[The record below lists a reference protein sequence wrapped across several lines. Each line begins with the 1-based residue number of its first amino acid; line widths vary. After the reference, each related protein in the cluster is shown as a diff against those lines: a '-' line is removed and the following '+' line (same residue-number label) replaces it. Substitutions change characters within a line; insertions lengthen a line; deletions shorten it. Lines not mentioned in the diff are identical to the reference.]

1 MGGRPRKPCRMARI
15 RYKLKRD
22 RAGHAGGSAALNIS
36 KGYYVRK
43 RVLLVTLLLLISAC
57 SNRVGHRLDN
67 RNLQHIHAGQTT
79 KAQLIALFGQPDSET
94 PYPDGQR
101 LLKWTYSEART
112 LNTTE
117 GQTLIV
123 QMKNDKVLNYAL
135 SKS

>member
-1 MGGRPRKPCRMARI
+1 M
-15 RYKLKRD
+15 
-22 RAGHAGGSAALNIS
+22 
-36 KGYYVRK
+36 RK
-43 RVLLVTLLLLISAC
+43 RVLLSALLLLVSAC
-57 SNRVGHRLDN
+57 SNRVGHRLDSS
-67 RNLQHIHAGQTT
+67 NLQQIHAGQTT

-117 GQTLIV
+117 GQTLTV

>member
-15 RYKLKRD
+15 RYKLMRD

-117 GQTLIV
+117 GQTLTV

>member
-1 MGGRPRKPCRMARI
+1 MT
-15 RYKLKRD
+15 
-22 RAGHAGGSAALNIS
+22 
-36 KGYYVRK
+36 K
-43 RVLLVTLLLLISAC
+43 RVLLAALLLLLAAC
-57 SNRVGHRLDN
+57 SNQVGHRLDN
-67 RNLQHIHAGQTT
+67 SNLQHIHAGQTT
-79 KAQLIALFGQPDSET
+79 KAQLIGLFGQPDSET

-117 GQTLIV
+117 GQTLTV

>member
-1 MGGRPRKPCRMARI
+1 MGGRLRKPCRMARI
-15 RYKLKRD
+15 RYKLMRD

-79 KAQLIALFGQPDSET
+79 KAHLIALFGQPDSET

-117 GQTLIV
+117 GQTLTV

>member
-1 MGGRPRKPCRMARI
+1 MRKNA
-15 RYKLKRD
+15 
-22 RAGHAGGSAALNIS
+22 
-36 KGYYVRK
+36 
-43 RVLLVTLLLLISAC
+43 LLVALLLLVSAC
-57 SNRVGHRLDN
+57 SNRVGENLDTGRL
-67 RNLQHIHAGQTT
+67 QQIHAGQTT

-117 GQTLIV
+117 GQTLTV
-123 QMKNDKVLNYAL
+123 QMKNDKVLNFAL